1 MDYVGHIRDHSHPSQ
16 EVAHGRFFSDLND
29 VRVGIKHKGLFPD
42 PMDWK
47 RVASRTWEHIS
58 ELCSTYLSLALED
71 LDQSALIAN
80 PTVMTDYKAAKAAA
94 EIGNYKL
101 CLEELGRACYSLFRS
116 NQALRNLTVGT
127 ANAEDAI
134 KLSAFGVHAND
145 YLALQEFLPSAR
157 RAFTE
162 DEPDPHIRWDQ
173 KKYGHPGN
181 WTQSNAEFC
190 LRTFVEVVLQIQHAR
205 WIPGA
210 IEFSILYRYKL
221 TALIDGVEIKQQF
234 DKGLIN
240 HGEVVV
246 RTLRAGDSVTCEG
259 LATESVLAA
268 GLRGTTVRRVT
279 IQRGEDGLWGTVELD
294 KVKITCIPHDYP
306 TIKEYFPDL
315 KEIDYEE

>member
-1 MDYVGHIRDHSHPSQ
+1 
-16 EVAHGRFFSDLND
+16 
-29 VRVGIKHKGLFPD
+29 
-42 PMDWK
+42 MDWK